1 MRQFVE
7 TGLVSRMQKLEE
19 HVGEAN
25 MSILKIGILV
35 AVVVAVLP
43 NDRQQQAALYDRA
56 ATAVHWTATFCDRN
70 GPTCDQAGVLW
81 DGFVQKAKF
90 GAAMAYE
97 LAMKSA
103 GKEQTYSLIEPTLD
117 LTPRGTLRP
126 DDLEPAWR
134 GEARRG
140 I

>member
-1 MRQFVE
+1 MRQFVD
-7 TGLVSRMQKLEE
+7 TGLLWMMQATGQ
-19 HVGEAN
+19 VGESN

-43 NDRQQQAALYDRA
+43 TDREQQAALYDRTA
-56 ATAVHWTATFCDRN
+56 SAVHWTATFCDRN
-70 GPTCDQAGVLW
+70 GQTCEQAGVLW
-81 DGFVQKAKF
+81 EGFVQKAKF

-103 GKEQTYSLIEPTLD
+103 GKEQNFSLIEPTVD
-117 LTPRGTLRP
+117 MTPRGTLRQ

-134 GEARRG
+134 GQPRRD

>member
-1 MRQFVE
+1 
-7 TGLVSRMQKLEE
+7 
-19 HVGEAN
+19 

-35 AVVVAVLP
+35 AVVVAILP
-43 NDRQQQAALYDRA
+43 TDREQQAALYDRT

-70 GPTCDQAGVLW
+70 GPTCDQAGVIW
-81 DGFVQKAKF
+81 NGFVEKAKF

-103 GKEQTYSLIEPTLD
+103 GKEQSGGLSLIEPTVD
-117 LTPRGTLRP
+117 MTPRGTLRP

-134 GEARRG
+134 GARSG

>member
-1 MRQFVE
+1 
-7 TGLVSRMQKLEE
+7 
-19 HVGEAN
+19 

-43 NDRQQQAALYDRA
+43 ADREQQAALYDRA

-70 GPTCDQAGVLW
+70 GPTCEQAGVLW
-81 DGFVQKAKF
+81 QGFVKKAQF

-97 LAMKSA
+97 LAMRQT
-103 GKEQTYSLIEPTLD
+103 GKEQGSGQGGGMGLSLIEPTVD
-117 LTPRGTLRP
+117 MTPRGTLRA

-134 GEARRG
+134 GTPRSG

>member
-1 MRQFVE
+1 
-7 TGLVSRMQKLEE
+7 
-19 HVGEAN
+19 
-25 MSILKIGILV
+25 MSILKVGILV
-35 AVVVAVLP
+35 AIVVAVLP
-43 NDRQQQAALYDRA
+43 TDREQQAALYDRA

-70 GPTCDQAGVLW
+70 GATCQQAGVVW

-103 GKEQTYSLIEPTLD
+103 GKEPNYSLIEPTVD
-117 LTPRGTLRP
+117 MTPRGTLRP
-126 DDLEPAWR
+126 EDLEPVWR
-134 GEARRG
+134 GDARRG

>member
-1 MRQFVE
+1 
-7 TGLVSRMQKLEE
+7 
-19 HVGEAN
+19 

-43 NDRQQQAALYDRA
+43 TDREQQAALYDRTA
-56 ATAVHWTATFCDRN
+56 SAVHWTATFCDRN
-70 GPTCDQAGVLW
+70 GPTCEQAGVLW
-81 DGFVQKAKF
+81 EGFVQKAKF

-103 GKEQTYSLIEPTLD
+103 GKEQSLSLIEPTVD
-117 LTPRGTLRP
+117 LTPRGTLRQ

-134 GEARRG
+134 GQPRRD

>member
-1 MRQFVE
+1 
-7 TGLVSRMQKLEE
+7 
-19 HVGEAN
+19 

-43 NDRQQQAALYDRA
+43 ADRAQQAALYDRA

-70 GPTCDQAGVLW
+70 GPTCDQASVVW
-81 DGFVQKAKF
+81 ASFVKKAQF

-97 LAMKSA
+97 IATKQA
-103 GKEQTYSLIEPTLD
+103 GRDQPRNLIEPTVD
-117 LTPRGTLRP
+117 LTPRGTLRA
-126 DDLEPAWR
+126 DDLEPVWR
-134 GEARRG
+134 GSARVG

>member
-1 MRQFVE
+1 
-7 TGLVSRMQKLEE
+7 
-19 HVGEAN
+19 

-43 NDRQQQAALYDRA
+43 TDREQQAALYDRA
-56 ATAVHWTATFCDRN
+56 ASAVHWTATFCDRN
-70 GPTCDQAGVLW
+70 GATCEQAGVVW

-97 LAMKSA
+97 LAMKGA
-103 GKEQTYSLIEPTLD
+103 GKEQATNFSLIEPTVD

-134 GEARRG
+134 GPARTG

>member
-1 MRQFVE
+1 
-7 TGLVSRMQKLEE
+7 
-19 HVGEAN
+19 

-43 NDRQQQAALYDRA
+43 ADREQQAALYDRA
-56 ATAVHWTATFCDRN
+56 ATAVHWTATFCERN
-70 GPTCDQAGVLW
+70 GATCEQAGVLW
-81 DGFVQKAKF
+81 EGFVKKAQF

-97 LAMKSA
+97 LAMRQTGKDA
-103 GKEQTYSLIEPTLD
+103 GNGQGVRLIEPTVD
-117 LTPRGTLRP
+117 MTPRGTLRA

-134 GEARRG
+134 GNARSG